1 MILTNKQIELLS
13 RFAGKPKDHDY
24 SCPGYGCTTECKCV
38 GGLLWVDDTED
49 GYGLER
55 DGLLVKV
62 AVTNALEWG
71 GDARGIVAR
80 MRPVYAI
87 TEKGA
92 RVLQGLTRLYMV
104 VFRQAVW
111 ATSAEAA
118 AEEVVYSDALALED
132 LTAIPMDGTSSI
144 IVAGGWTGELVYS
157 ELEEIFPPVI
167 NRGDAIYDYS
177 TLTDEQRAVCER
189 IAGRLNRRTQFQVK
203 VDVSDVPK
211 R

>member
-1 MILTNKQIELLS
+1 
-13 RFAGKPKDHDY
+13 
-24 SCPGYGCTTECKCV
+24 
-38 GGLLWVDDTED
+38 
-49 GYGLER
+49 
-55 DGLLVKV
+55 
-62 AVTNALEWG
+62 
-71 GDARGIVAR
+71 